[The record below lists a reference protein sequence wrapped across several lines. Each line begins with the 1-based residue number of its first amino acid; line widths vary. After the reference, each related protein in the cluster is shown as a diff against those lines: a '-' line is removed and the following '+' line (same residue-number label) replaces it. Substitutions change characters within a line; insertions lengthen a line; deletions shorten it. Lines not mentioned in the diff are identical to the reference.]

1 MLYLILT
8 ILTSAG
14 ILMLFRIFVKYDI
27 HILQSIVVNYITAAV
42 LGFAIQWNSFTL
54 AEVVNQNWLPYA
66 MVIGCIFIM
75 TFQIFAYSS
84 QTAGVAITAISSK
97 ISVVI
102 PVFIGAFLYANES
115 LSLMKV
121 LGLVFAIISFLLV
134 FSNNANMK
142 INPRFIFLPIILFLA
157 NGLNDSMMTFA
168 QRKFAGFNT
177 MLFVSCIFFFSLVIG
192 VIWLGVNYL
201 VLKQKLHY
209 KNILAGILLGILN
222 FLSTY
227 YFFKGVETIESAI
240 FFPVLNT
247 GIVSLSA
254 LIGYFVF
261 KERLNKINWLGIV
274 IALGTIV
281 FIAFAK

>member
-14 ILMLFRIFVKYDI
+14 ILMLFRVFVKYDI

-42 LGFAIQWNSFTL
+42 LGFAIQWNSFTV

-66 MVIGCIFIM
+66 MVIGCIFIL

>member
-14 ILMLFRIFVKYDI
+14 ILMLFRVFVKYDI
-27 HILQSIVVNYITAAV
+27 HILQAIVVNYITASL
-42 LGFAIQWNSFTL
+42 LGFAIQWNSFTV
-54 AEVVNQNWLPYA
+54 AEVVKQNWLPYA
-66 MVIGCIFIM
+66 MLIGCIFIM

-157 NGLNDSMMTFA
+157 NGFNDSMMTFA
-168 QRKFAGFNT
+168 QRKFAGFYT

-192 VIWLGVNYL
+192 VIWLVVNYL

-209 KNILAGILLGILN
+209 KNIIAGILLGILN

-227 YFFKGVETIESAI
+227 YFFKGVETVESAV
-240 FFPVLNT
+240 FFPVMNT
-247 GIVSLSA
+247 GVVSLSA
-254 LIGYFVF
+254 LTGYFVF
-261 KERLNKINWLGIV
+261 KEKLNRINWFGIV

>member
-1 MLYLILT
+1 MIYLILT
-8 ILTSAG
+8 ILTSTA
-14 ILMLFRIFVKYDI
+14 ILILFKVFIKFDI
-27 HILQSIVVNYITAAV
+27 HILQSIVFNYITATS
-42 LGFAIQWNSFTL
+42 LGFLIQWNSFTIN
-54 AEVVNQNWLPYA
+54 EVIQQNWLPYA
-66 MVIGCIFIM
+66 ILIGCIFIL

-115 LSLMKV
+115 LSLIKI

-134 FSNNANMK
+134 FSKNANMK

-157 NGLNDSMMTFA
+157 NGLNDTMMTYT

-177 MLFVSCIFFFSLVIG
+177 MLFVSCIFFFSLIIGIIWLTINYFTLNQKIRFKNIIAG
-192 VIWLGVNYL
+192 VI
-201 VLKQKLHY
+201 
-209 KNILAGILLGILN
+209 LGIFN
-222 FLSTY
+222 FLSTF
-227 YFFKGVETIESAI
+227 YFFKGVESIESAI

-254 LIGYFVF
+254 IIGFFVF
-261 KERLNKINWLGIV
+261 KEKLNTTNWIGIF
-274 IALGTIV
+274 IALGTII
-281 FIAFAK
+281 FLAFA